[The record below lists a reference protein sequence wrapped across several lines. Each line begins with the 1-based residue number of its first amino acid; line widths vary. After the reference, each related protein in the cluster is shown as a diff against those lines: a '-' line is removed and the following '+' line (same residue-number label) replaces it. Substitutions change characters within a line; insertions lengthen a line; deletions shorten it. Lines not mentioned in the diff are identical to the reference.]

1 MKKQYKHPKLL
12 EILGVK
18 EPIKYTQVLYK
29 SENTLHATYKGKSK
43 PSNVRVTEKSNFKYV
58 NKPVN
63 DTVDEPENDTVEEPE
78 NETGDGSVFLPVG
91 AETFVDNVLLKYI
104 DRIRFYPKTSEYFL
118 YSPHTGLYRMYS
130 HQEFTSLMTNL
141 IMESP
146 LRGYVDAV
154 KYADKVTQALKGTDA
169 AYYGFPELDHDY
181 LVMKNGCL
189 NLKTKEFKGF
199 SQNIFQTTSVQ
210 YLYDPSATC
219 PMFLSFLNG
228 ITGGKADRVR
238 LLRC

>member
-1 MKKQYKHPKLL
+1 MNKHYKHPKLL
-12 EILGVK
+12 EIIGVK

-29 SENTLHATYKGKSK
+29 AEDTLLAYYKGKSK
-43 PSNVRVTEKSNFKYV
+43 PSNVRVTDSSNFKYM
-58 NKPVN
+58 NKPVK
-63 DTVDEPENDTVEEPE
+63 DTVEDPENDKDDE
-78 NETGDGSVFLPVG
+78 SVLIPVG

-118 YSPHTGLYRMYS
+118 YSPHNGLYRMYS

-228 ITGGKADRVR
+228 ISGGKADRVR